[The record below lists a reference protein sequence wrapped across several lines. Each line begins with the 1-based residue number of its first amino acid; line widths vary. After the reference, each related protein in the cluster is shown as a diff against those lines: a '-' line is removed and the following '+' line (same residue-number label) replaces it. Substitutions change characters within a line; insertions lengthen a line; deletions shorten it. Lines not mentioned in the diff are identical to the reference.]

1 MEGVHELGAEPAML
15 RRKAADTEQM
25 QQRDFDIEG
34 VLTAAAR

>member
-25 QQRDFDIEG
+25 QQRDFAE
-34 VLTAAAR
+34 VLRVQPAY